1 MADCCADTSK
11 KSGLMTLEQAMQALL
26 QGVSSVSET
35 ETLPLE
41 ACDGRILAQQVISP
55 MNVPPHDNSAM
66 DGYALRAADLAN
78 NPVLPVAGESFAGH
92 PFVGVCP
99 EGQCI
104 RIMTGATIPDGTDT
118 VIMQE
123 QTGRTESGIHFL
135 KPAEAGNNIRKAG
148 EDIQEG
154 CLVLNKGLRLRP
166 QDLGL
171 LASLGVATVKVYR
184 RVKVA
189 VFSTGDEL
197 KLPGETLGHGDI
209 YDSNR
214 VVVTSMLSR
223 MGIDVLDLGKLPDNR
238 DAIREALIRADQEAD
253 AVITSGGVS
262 VGEADYTKEILEELG
277 QTNFWKLAIKPG
289 KPFAFGQLP
298 DSVFFGLPGNP
309 VSATITLHILAVAAL
324 RVMSGENYQPPVAFN
339 ATCLTRLKKAPGRR
353 EFQRGILT
361 SDDNDTPIVVT
372 TGSQGSGILRS
383 MNMANCYIILPE
395 ESAGAEIGEQALVL
409 PFDSLLS

>member
-1 MADCCADTSK
+1 MTDCCAK
-11 KSGLMTLEQAMQALL
+11 PGLMSLEQALQTLL
-26 QGVSSVSET
+26 AGVTAVSEV
-35 ETLPLE
+35 ESIALAE
-41 ACDGRILAQQVISP
+41 CDGRVLAQPVISP

-66 DGYALRAADLAN
+66 DGYALRAADLASQK
-78 NPVLPVAGESFAGH
+78 PLPLAGESFAGH
-92 PFVGVCP
+92 PYEGTCP
-99 EGQCI
+99 EGHCI
-104 RIMTGATIPDGTDT
+104 RIMTGATIPAGTDT

-123 QTGRTESGIHFL
+123 QTERTEVGIRFL
-135 KPAEAGNNIRKAG
+135 KPADAGNNIRKAG

-154 CLVLNKGLRLRP
+154 CDVLAQGHRLRP

-171 LASLGVATVKVYR
+171 LASLGVASVPVYR
-184 RVKVA
+184 KVKVA

-214 VVVTSMLSR
+214 IVVTSMLHR
-223 MGIDVLDLGKLPDNR
+223 LGMDVLDLGKLPDNR
-238 DAIREALIRADQEAD
+238 DTIREALIRADREAD

-277 QTNFWKLAIKPG
+277 ETSFWKLAIKPG
-289 KPFAFGQLP
+289 KPFAFGKLP

-309 VSATITLHILAVAAL
+309 VSATITLHILAIAAL
-324 RVMSGENYQPPVAFN
+324 RIMSGENHQPPTTFL
-339 ATCLTRLKKAPGRR
+339 ATTLTRLKKAPGRR
-353 EFQRGILT
+353 EFQRGILSADD
-361 SDDNDTPIVVT
+361 SDNPIVVT

-395 ESAGAEIGEQALVL
+395 ESEGAEPGEQVLVM
-409 PFDSLLS
+409 PFDNLLA